1 MAARAELRNMRV
13 FPRDARAG
21 WRGAVAIGALAA
33 WLCLAAPAHAGFR
46 TQLDRA
52 GLDDV
57 REHAPAVGVDLR
69 YATADNFTGA
79 VLPGYCSP
87 EPFLRERAARALA
100 RAELELNDDGL
111 ALRIFDAY
119 RPSRASRAMVRWAKR
134 TGREHL
140 LNGWIAA
147 RSNHNRGAAVDL
159 TLVRI
164 ETGRALSMGTAYDT
178 FSSKSATAAVGGKPG
193 RNRRR
198 LKRAMEAEG
207 FRNYSR
213 EWWHYDFP
221 SELGAPRLDIALG
234 C

>member
-1 MAARAELRNMRV
+1 MRRLLPV
-13 FPRDARAG
+13 LAIALIGPT
-21 WRGAVAIGALAA
+21 AVAE
-33 WLCLAAPAHAGFR
+33 AGFR

-52 GLDDV
+52 GLADV
-57 REHAPAVGVDLR
+57 RDHAGSIQVDLR
-69 YATADNFTGA
+69 YATEDNFTGER
-79 VLPGYCSP
+79 LPGYCAA
-87 EPFLRERAARALA
+87 EPFLRARAARALA
-100 RAELELNDDGL
+100 RAEKELNADGL
-111 ALRIFDAY
+111 GLRVFDAY

-159 TLVRI
+159 TLVRV
-164 ETGRALSMGTAYDT
+164 ETGRELSMGTAYDT
-178 FSSKSATAAVGGKPG
+178 FSSKSATTAVGGKPL
-193 RNRRR
+193 RNRLR
-198 LKRAMEAEG
+198 LKRALEAEG
-207 FRNYSR
+207 FRNYRR

>member
-1 MAARAELRNMRV
+1 MRR
-13 FPRDARAG
+13 FPIALVTAFL
-21 WRGAVAIGALAA
+21 ALTPVAQ
-33 WLCLAAPAHAGFR
+33 AGFR
-46 TQLDRA
+46 AQLDRA

-57 REHAPAVGVDLR
+57 RDHAAAIQIDLR
-69 YATADNFTGA
+69 YATETNFTGER
-79 VLPGYCSP
+79 LPGYCSA
-87 EPFLRERAARALA
+87 EPFLRARASRALA
-100 RAELELNDDGL
+100 RAEKELNAEGL
-111 ALRIFDAY
+111 GLHVLDAY

-159 TLVRI
+159 TLVRL
-164 ETGRALSMGTAYDT
+164 ETGRELSMGTAYDT
-178 FSSKSATAAVGGKPG
+178 FSSKSATTAVGGKPL
-193 RNRRR
+193 RNRLR
-198 LKRAMEAEG
+198 LKRTLEAEG
-207 FRNYSR
+207 FRNYQR